1 MSTYSVI
8 GCGYVGSFVAAS
20 MKNQGHYV
28 VGTTRTPQRF
38 AELRNVVNE
47 PIALDLAQQDCD
59 FSFLEDQEGVLISVA
74 PTQNGEGYQSVF
86 SNGIRNLARA
96 IRCRQST
103 RPLHVTYISS
113 AGVYGDHQGQ
123 TVTEDST
130 VDCLN
135 PVNAMLVEA
144 ENVLLTIDRP
154 DTKICVLRLGGIYG
168 PGRDMVAMIKQAA
181 GEQIP
186 KNGSDIP
193 AWSGIFDITN
203 GVSFAFS
210 KQLVGIYNLVDDM
223 QLSRRELSNEIC
235 DIDGL
240 PPVIWANENMPG
252 ARAMNAKVANE
263 KIKSEGFLLSSPS
276 MLMPTLV

>member
-8 GCGYVGSFVAAS
+8 GCGYVGSFLAAS

-263 KIKSEGFLLSSPS
+263 KIKSEGFLLSSSS

>member
-59 FSFLEDQEGVLISVA
+59 FSFLEEQEGVLISVA

-223 QLSRRELSNEIC
+223 QLSRRELSNEVC

-276 MLMPTLV
+276 MLLPTPV

>member
-8 GCGYVGSFVAAS
+8 GCGYVGSFLAAS

-203 GVSFAFS
+203 GVSLAFS
-210 KQLVGIYNLVDDM
+210 KKLVGIYNLVDDM

-240 PPVIWANENMPG
+240 PPVIWANENTPG

-276 MLMPTLV
+276 MLMPTPV

>member
-263 KIKSEGFLLSSPS
+263 KIKSEGFLLNSPS
-276 MLMPTLV
+276 MLLPIAV

>member
-8 GCGYVGSFVAAS
+8 GCGYVGSFLAAS

-276 MLMPTLV
+276 MLMPTPV

>member
-1 MSTYSVI
+1 
-8 GCGYVGSFVAAS
+8 
-20 MKNQGHYV
+20 
-28 VGTTRTPQRF
+28 
-38 AELRNVVNE
+38 VVNE

-276 MLMPTLV
+276 MLLPTPV

>member
-130 VDCLN
+130 VDGLN

-210 KQLVGIYNLVDDM
+210 NQLVGIYNLVDDM

-240 PPVIWANENMPG
+240 PPVIWANENIPG

-276 MLMPTLV
+276 MLLPTPV

>member
-74 PTQNGEGYQSVF
+74 PTQNGDGYQSVF

-210 KQLVGIYNLVDDM
+210 NQLVGIYNLVDDM

-276 MLMPTLV
+276 MLLPTPV

>member
-1 MSTYSVI
+1 
-8 GCGYVGSFVAAS
+8 
-20 MKNQGHYV
+20 MKNQGHFV
-28 VGTTRTPQRF
+28 LGTTRTPQRF

-240 PPVIWANENMPG
+240 PPVIWANEICL
-252 ARAMNAKVANE
+252 E
-263 KIKSEGFLLSSPS
+263 HEQ
-276 MLMPTLV
+276 

>member
-240 PPVIWANENMPG
+240 PPVIWANENIPG

-263 KIKSEGFLLSSPS
+263 KIKSEGFQLSSPS
-276 MLMPTLV
+276 MLLPTPV